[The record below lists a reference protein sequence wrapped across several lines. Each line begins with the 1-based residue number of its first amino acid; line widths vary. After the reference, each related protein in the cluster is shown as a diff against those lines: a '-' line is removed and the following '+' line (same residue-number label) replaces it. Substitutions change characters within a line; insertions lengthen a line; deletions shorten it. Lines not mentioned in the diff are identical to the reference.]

1 MDLKNLFSRV
11 IDLARSAITGTQAP
25 EEREPP
31 AEREQQ
37 ALDDETRRRTAAGD
51 LETPSMGEDV
61 QVTVERGS
69 TLAIRWNVT
78 TLGVDRARMVL
89 GEEGT
94 LAVRVVIITRGDTDI
109 TSIPVEHTPVP
120 ITGQTWLDEVTPGA
134 LCVAAVG
141 LRSGDRFVSIT
152 HADPVRIG

>member
-11 IDLARSAITGTQAP
+11 IDLARSAITGPQAP

-31 AEREQQ
+31 VEREQQ
-37 ALDDETRRRTAAGD
+37 ALDDETRRRAAAGD
-51 LETPSMGEDV
+51 LSTPSMLEDV
-61 QVTVERGS
+61 QITVERGS

-78 TLGVDRARMVL
+78 SLGVDRARMVL

-94 LAVRVVIITRGDTDI
+94 LAVRVLVITRSDTDI
-109 TSIPVEHTPVP
+109 ATTPVEHTPVP
-120 ITGQTWLDEVTPGA
+120 VTGQTWLDEVTPGA
-134 LCVAAVG
+134 LCVVAVG

-152 HADPVRIG
+152 HADPLRIG